1 MGFLSFLTPKDKK
14 FFPLFEKASENL
26 VKTSEALIV
35 LTTTKSQEERAQRIR
50 EIEHLEHSGDNIT
63 HLIYNELGKNFI
75 TPFDREDI
83 HDLASAIDDVIDF
96 IHGSAKRID
105 LYKID
110 EMGESIPALARCI
123 RDGAIELN
131 VALKNLNGMRDIEA
145 VKEACVKV
153 NSLENEADDLFN
165 KGIADLFEKE
175 KDAIKV
181 IKYKEV
187 LSALE
192 TATDK
197 CEDAAN
203 VIHAIL
209 VKQS

>member
-14 FFPLFEKASENL
+14 FFPLFEKAAENL
-26 VKTSEALIV
+26 LKTSDALIV
-35 LTTTKSQEERAQRIR
+35 LTTTNSVEERAQRIR
-50 EIEHLEHSGDNIT
+50 EIEHLEHAGDNIT

-83 HDLASAIDDVIDF
+83 HDLASAIDDIIDF

-110 EMGESIPALARCI
+110 EMGTAIPALARCI
-123 RDGAIELN
+123 RDGAVELN
-131 VALKNLNGMRDIEA
+131 VALKNLNGMKDIDA
-145 VKEACVKV
+145 VKEACVKM
-153 NSLENEADDLFN
+153 NSLENEADDIFN
-165 KGIADLFEKE
+165 KGIAELFEKE

-203 VIHAIL
+203 VIHTII